1 MFESATPLSR
11 AQHQAGKIAA
21 LWRGAPP
28 IAVVATPADLPVP
41 APADARGVF
50 VQGKVWVVAST
61 QHPLDVARTLSH
73 EVIAHHGLRK
83 ALGPA
88 WRDFMGAVQ
97 GGVHAGDMD
106 LQDLRLEVR
115 SAYRGMGL
123 SRTAEADEM
132 AAGVV
137 ERGINSRTGRFEP
150 QRPMAKRV
158 AAAMAHFK
166 RESLYAEVPVSYD
179 ELEGALL
186 AAEHH
191 VRYGGRFFGLGRR
204 LRGWYAARMPQKW
217 DIHEPPMSLDESERL
232 IAAEK
237 NREGNWVAS
246 KLVLSVGGLLICL
259 GMFAYGMLS
268 WVFKW

>member
-1 MFESATPLSR
+1 MIETASLLSR
-11 AQHQAGKIAA
+11 AEHQAGRLAA
-21 LWRGAPP
+21 KWRGAPP
-28 IAVVATPADLPVP
+28 ISVVATPADLPVP
-41 APADARGVF
+41 APVDARGVF
-50 VQGKVWVVAST
+50 VEGQVWVVAGT

-106 LQDLRLEVR
+106 LHDLRQEVR
-115 SAYRGMGL
+115 SAYQGMGL
-123 SRTAEADEM
+123 SRSAEADEM

-137 ERGINSRTGRFEP
+137 ERSMNSRTGRFEP
-150 QRPMAKRV
+150 ERPIAKR
-158 AAAMAHFK
+158 AAAALAHFK
-166 RESLYAEVPVSYD
+166 RESLYADVPASYD

-191 VRYGGRFFGLGRR
+191 VRYGGRFFGLGHR
-204 LRGWYAARMPQKW
+204 LRGWYAAQ
-217 DIHEPPMSLDESERL
+217 MSKPWHQRPLISVEKSESMLR
-232 IAAEK
+232 ASK
-237 NREGNWVAS
+237 QREGLWMDVKTVFA
-246 KLVLSVGGLLICL
+246 VLLLIGSFGCAVL
-259 GMFAYGMLS
+259 FVLS